1 MSLLLKVFG
10 GLSLVDSASSA
21 TRVTRRHR
29 LAVLAVLA
37 STDRAVS
44 RERLLKLIWPDSN
57 EEAGRH
63 ALGQVLYGLRQD
75 VALGELVSGATDL
88 SLNRSHITCDLWDF
102 RERIKTGDR
111 RGAIDLYTGPF
122 LDGFQ
127 LPNADGFERWCEE
140 ERRSLATIVA
150 SAIEALANEATA
162 IGDATEAANW
172 WRRLAA
178 GDPLSS
184 RIALNY
190 MKVLVATGDRVAAV
204 QHARVHSSLV
214 RAELET
220 DADASL
226 IAYAE
231 ELRTASTAISAPR
244 AAISNSAASISQE
257 PAFATSAS
265 TPSNST
271 PTVAASAPPND
282 TATNVDTKSDPRSDA
297 QSFTSE
303 PMLTNSASME
313 NRANAEVSTT
323 GNATAARKSNRVLLS
338 IVAIAA
344 VALAAMSIQ
353 QYGKRNSPDRETN
366 GIPVVAV
373 LPFVVTGDSTRAF
386 LGEALSTLLTSRLDA
401 PGVLRTLES
410 NAVLNVVGKHANDA
424 ESRVQTLGA
433 NLVVSGTIVVLGD
446 QLEMKAELRGIGEP
460 ASRAVR
466 ATSTGAA
473 DSLFSLADKL
483 GAALLVAREGRP
495 LGSSALGGTTS
506 VPALKALLAG
516 ERALREWQLF
526 DAITAYKAAIA
537 IDSTYAFAWY
547 RLTFTEGWA
556 GVSDSNA
563 KKTQATAFRLSK
575 QLPERYALLAEAVAA
590 RSRNDV
596 SAERDLLTLVQRY
609 PDDADAW
616 SELGEYRMHVG
627 PLFGQ
632 PTSLAEP
639 PLRRTL
645 ALDSVGHP
653 EVRVHLTQLAF
664 ERGDFAA
671 GRALMQPLLKS
682 GDNGDR
688 SQRNMRLLFMLTGA
702 SSENMQSMMQALRDA
717 PAAASGRVA
726 RISFSSVGVI
736 PSTRAI
742 AESLAASAGSRDHQR
757 EGLSILMELN
767 TAAHFFT
774 DVEREGKQIATIDSL
789 SAADAWG
796 TIVQSPNVIV
806 SPDIWRVAGNA
817 LEYAAKHDTTFTG
830 ARRLSQA
837 TLMAART
844 LDKQAYSRRLA
855 ALTARSPAAN
865 DNSQTLQSLRAFWAE
880 CSHDTA
886 AFAREMRDVKGP
898 VISQFVRWQKATWLA
913 QTGNVEEAER
923 WYLSTPWG
931 SLSLLMTAASWE
943 KASQLEARRGNS
955 AEATVWSNRAARYLA
970 IR

>member
-1 MSLLLKVFG
+1 MSLQLKLFG
-10 GLSLVDSASSA
+10 GLLLLDSSSNA

-37 STDRAVS
+37 STERPVS
-44 RERLLKLIWPDSN
+44 RERLLQLIWPDSN

-88 SLNRSHITCDLWDF
+88 SLNRSHISCDLWDF
-102 RERIKTGDR
+102 RERLKTGDR
-111 RGAIDLYTGPF
+111 LGAVELYAGPF

-150 SAIEALANEATA
+150 TSIEALANDATA
-162 IGDATEAANW
+162 RGDANEAAVW

-178 GDPLSS
+178 SDPLSS
-184 RIALNY
+184 RVALSY
-190 MKVLVATGDRVAAV
+190 MKALVATGDRAAAV

-214 RAELET
+214 RSELET
-220 DADASL
+220 DTDTSL
-226 IAYAE
+226 LAYVE
-231 ELRTASTAISAPR
+231 ELRTAPVVMSGRTH
-244 AAISNSAASISQE
+244 
-257 PAFATSAS
+257 
-265 TPSNST
+265 
-271 PTVAASAPPND
+271 
-282 TATNVDTKSDPRSDA
+282 DA
-297 QSFTSE
+297 QSFASE
-303 PMLTNSASME
+303 SVLANSAS
-313 NRANAEVSTT
+313 AEVREIAGISTV
-323 GNATAARKSNRVLLS
+323 GRSTAARRGRRV
-338 IVAIAA
+338 IAA
-344 VALAAMSIQ
+344 VIAIVVVALAAVGIQ
-353 QYGKRNSPDRETN
+353 KYQLRNSDTRETS
-366 GIPVVAV
+366 GIPIVAV

-410 NAVLNVVGKHANDA
+410 NAVLSVVGKHANDA

-466 ATSTGAA
+466 ATSLGAA

-483 GAALLVAREGRP
+483 GAALLVAREGRT

-596 SAERDLLTLVQRY
+596 SAERDLLTIVQRY

-632 PTSLAEP
+632 PTSLAEA

-645 ALDSVGHP
+645 SLDSLGHP

-664 ERGDFAA
+664 ERGDYATA
-671 GRALMQPLLKS
+671 RALMRPLLPTGQNS
-682 GDNGDR
+682 DR
-688 SQRNMRLLFMLTGA
+688 SQNNMRLLQLLTGA
-702 SSENMQSMMQALRDA
+702 STENMQSMLQSLRDA

-736 PSTRAI
+736 PSTRAV
-742 AESLAASAGSRDHQR
+742 AESLAVSPGSREHQR

-767 TAAHFFT
+767 TAAQRFA
-774 DVEREGKQIATIDSL
+774 DVEHEGKEIAAIDSL
-789 SAADAWG
+789 WAADAWG

-806 SPDIWRVAGNA
+806 SPDVWRAAGNA
-817 LEYAAKHDTTFTG
+817 LEAAAKHDTTFTG
-830 ARRLSQA
+830 VRRLSQA
-837 TLMAART
+837 ALMAART
-844 LDKQAYSRRLA
+844 LDKGAYARRLA
-855 ALTARSPAAN
+855 ALAARSTASN
-865 DNSQTLQSLRAFWAE
+865 GNSQTLQSLRAFWAE

-886 AFAREMRDVKGP
+886 AFAREMGDVKGP
-898 VISQFVRWQKATWLA
+898 VYSQFTRWQKAEWLE
-913 QTGNVEEAER
+913 QTGNSEEAER
-923 WYLSTPWG
+923 WYLSTSWG
-931 SLSLLMTAASWE
+931 PLSLLMTAPSWE

-955 AEATVWSNRAARYLA
+955 TEAKMWSNRAARYLGKEPGP
-970 IR
+970 